1 MNLSIHWSWN
11 MLLLNCLNHTV
22 LAWFLGGLPQN
33 CQVLPTRARGFH
45 DTTASLGKY
54 RPTVYPI
61 LNLSLRGVNIIYPA
75 PGRWSLLG
83 EGASPRRCQ
92 CSRGLQGARKLPKA
106 PRTPREK
113 HDMTSNQ
120 PNGKEQGSAMV
131 LQWNGLSKRQRPW
144 YAFMLLLISRKK
156 KKKKLS

>member
-1 MNLSIHWSWN
+1 MHSSKSKWKCLTVRKTWRSIINWK
-11 MLLLNCLNHTV
+11 V
-22 LAWFLGGLPQN
+22 
-33 CQVLPTRARGFH
+33 V
-45 DTTASLGKY
+45 ASLKLLFKMFDMIDRWTIQKWMQYHWWVNITNQLRQKY

-92 CSRGLQGARKLPKA
+92 CSRGLQGARKLSKA
-106 PRTPREK
+106 PRTPRKK

-120 PNGKEQGSAMV
+120 PNKKEIVSGRPRGRPYSA
-131 LQWNGLSKRQRPW
+131 W
-144 YAFMLLLISRKK
+144 YVSDAHLKA
-156 KKKKLS
+156 

>member
-1 MNLSIHWSWN
+1 MNLSMHWSWN

-83 EGASPRRCQ
+83 EAQVPEGVSAAAASK
-92 CSRGLQGARKLPKA
+92 GQGGCPKHQG
-106 PRTPREK
+106 PQGRSMIWLVINQMEKKSLVDGREEDHIV
-113 HDMTSNQ
+113 HDMCPT
-120 PNGKEQGSAMV
+120 
-131 LQWNGLSKRQRPW
+131 LTW
-144 YAFMLLLISRKK
+144 
-156 KKKKLS
+156 KLKPLMIVYSS

>member
-1 MNLSIHWSWN
+1 MNLKEPN

-45 DTTASLGKY
+45 DTTASLGTY

-75 PGRWSLLG
+75 PGQWSLLG

-92 CSRGLQGARKLPKA
+92 CSRGLQGARKLSKA
-106 PRTPREK
+106 PRTPRKK
-113 HDMTSNQ
+113 HDMTSIQ
-120 PNGKEQGSAMV
+120 PNKKEIVSGRPRGRPYSA
-131 LQWNGLSKRQRPW
+131 W
-144 YAFMLLLISRKK
+144 YVSDAHLKA
-156 KKKKLS
+156 